1 MSKRSRKRLERKRKG
16 KPKGKRPKMNWYPT
30 MFCTGENLYIG
41 VSQMSMKFKGDRWG
55 NIKPK
60 YKIIV
65 DHWKPDTCKFRSR
78 EHVIDL
84 SGHAVGLKVKC
95 SKCGSDIDFRL
106 FGSNTIPSMIEVI
119 HDKEGDSK
127 GFTEAQE
134 TDN

>member
-1 MSKRSRKRLERKRKG
+1 MSRRSRQKRQIKRKV
-16 KPKGKRPKMNWYPT
+16 KPKNNRSKLRWYPT

-41 VSQMSMKFKGDRWG
+41 ISQMAMKFKGDRWG

-65 DHWKPDTCKFRSR
+65 DHWKPDTCKFRSQ
-78 EHVIDL
+78 EYVIDL
-84 SGHAVGLKVKC
+84 SGYTVGLKVKC

-106 FGSNTIPSMIEVI
+106 FGSNTIPSMIEVQN
-119 HDKEGDSK
+119 DKKGDSK